1 MGMAR
6 NKPSRSLSSKRNG
19 RIKNMNWLNFD
30 DRHLLQLRICELGLQ
45 LKGSRLEGPIEQ
57 LNAELEQRNLRF
69 RPHTWLSSEWFSP
82 DGVPGI
88 GIPFFLAHPRLMR
101 LEKKQMLEVEGG
113 SHTWCMQILRH
124 EAGHAIDTAFRLH
137 RKKRWRELFGKYTT
151 PYPDHY
157 RPKPFSRDYVL
168 HLHWWYSQAH
178 PAEDFA
184 ETFAVWLNPNSRW
197 RQRYQGWRALR
208 KLEYVD
214 EIMQQIAGQPAP
226 VKNRILIDPVGDLPM
241 TLGGYYRQKRLRYL
255 ETWPDFYDHDLR
267 RLFSDAKEYSRQP
280 TAASFLRTIRSE
292 LRTVV
297 ADWTGE
303 YQYTIDQVVLDM
315 IDRCRELSLRLTR
328 PKEEVRLEA
337 IVMVT
342 MQTMNYMFSANHRI
356 AL

>member
-1 MGMAR
+1 MIVAR
-6 NKPSRSLSSKRNG
+6 HSPSRSPSSKRNG
-19 RIKNMNWLNFD
+19 RLRNLEWVNYDN
-30 DRHLLQLRICELGLQ
+30 RRLLQLRFSELGLR
-45 LKGSRLEGPIEQ
+45 LKGSRLDGPIRQ
-57 LNAELEQRNLRF
+57 LNNELRQRNLRF
-69 RPHTWLSSEWFSP
+69 RPHTWLGSEWFSP

-101 LEKKQMLEVEGG
+101 LEKKQMREVEGG
-113 SHTWCMQILRH
+113 SHAWCMRILRH

-137 RKKRWRELFGKYTT
+137 RRKRWRELFGRYTT

-184 ETFAVWLNPNSRW
+184 ETFAVWLTPNSRW
-197 RQRYQGWRALR
+197 RQRYEGWGAIR
-208 KLEYVD
+208 KLEYLN
-214 EIMQQIAGQPAP
+214 EIMRQIAGQAAP
-226 VKNRILIDPVGDLPM
+226 VKKRIQIDPIDELHT
-241 TLGGYYRQKRLRYL
+241 TLGEYYHDKRLRYL
-255 ETWPDFYDHDLR
+255 ESWPDFYDRDLR
-267 RLFSDAKEYSRQP
+267 RLFSPAKEYARLP
-280 TAASFLRTIRSE
+280 TAASFLRTIRAE

-297 ADWTGE
+297 ANWTGE

-315 IDRCRELSLRLTR
+315 IDRCRELGLRLTR
-328 PKEEVRLEA
+328 PKDEVRLEA

-342 MQTMNYMFSANHRI
+342 MQTMNYMFTANHRI